1 MNCSFGSE
9 ESPCNL
15 SSFGSIILPLIA
27 CRQDMTSHLVS
38 LGISGKRGRGKTE
51 VSESQL
57 ILNRA
62 GLFGASNDEEI
73 QAMTICPKHRRD
85 LTIDWPGRKGHVCC
99 YPNHQGTKKRINL
112 PRRVNAAMSAEIFAA
127 FNVVVP
133 IGSGESSLTPY
144 ILKNRYERVA
154 SNVNKISTRTQVL
167 CKRVGSTFLR
177 LC

>member
-15 SSFGSIILPLIA
+15 SSFGSVILPLIA
-27 CRQDMTSHLVS
+27 CKQDMTSHLVS

-144 ILKNRYERVA
+144 ILK
-154 SNVNKISTRTQVL
+154 K
-167 CKRVGSTFLR
+167 
-177 LC
+177 